1 MKLMERAKMLNVPDI
16 SGSVFRLI
24 YDAVDANDIAPCL
37 LDRKYLRNVI
47 NNYIDCEADEI
58 DEDEQGDFIDLGREA
73 MDQFE
78 TLEDSEIVVLLA
90 MVQGFSLVAAQLA
103 SGMTS
108 SPMFTAKIP
117 TRLTKNRRKP
127 WRRNRLRLSIKW
139 TGFGL
144 LSGRIRQPI
153 PSSVFEPNPC

>member
-90 MVQGFSLVAAQLA
+90 MVQGFSLAENADGCCPACVWDDFITHVYGENSDQIDEESAEAVAA
-103 SGMTS
+103 
-108 SPMFTAKIP
+108 
-117 TRLTKNRRKP
+117 
-127 WRRNRLRLSIKW
+127 
-139 TGFGL
+139 
-144 LSGRIRQPI
+144 
-153 PSSVFEPNPC
+153 